1 MTLKIVFLGTSS
13 GVPTKDR
20 NLPSVFLMYNKD
32 RLLFDCGEGT
42 QRQLMSLKLKFMK
55 IDRIFISHWHAD
67 HFAGLLG
74 LVQTMCLEG
83 RKEKLFVYGPKDSS
97 KLVEQLLGVGYYYRG
112 FEVAVE
118 EVKEGD
124 VIDCGEYELIPFK
137 VEHGIPALGFVFHE
151 KDRLSAN
158 MKKAEKFGLTT
169 SPLIGKL
176 KNGETVTHNG
186 KTIKPEDIIESK
198 KGRKVVYTGDTKYTE
213 NIVRFSKGADALIID
228 STFAADF
235 EEKAG
240 SYKHS
245 TSKQSAEIAK
255 KANVKTLFLTH
266 ISRRYQEKGLSEE
279 KLEEDARKIFKN
291 VVLARDFLEFDVK

>member
-83 RKEKLFVYGPKDSS
+83 RKEHLHVFGPKDSR
-97 KLVEQLLGVGYYYRG
+97 KFVEQLLDVGYYYRG
-112 FEVAVE
+112 FTVAAE

-124 VIDCGEYELIPFK
+124 RIDCGDYEIIPFK
-137 VEHGIPALGFVFHE
+137 VEHGIPALGYVFQE
-151 KDRLSAN
+151 KDKLSAN
-158 MKKAEKFGLTT
+158 MKKAAEFGLTT

-176 KNGETVTHNG
+176 KNGETVTYKG
-186 KTIKPEDIIESK
+186 KIVKPEDVIDVK
-198 KGRKVVYTGDTKYTE
+198 KGRKIVYTGDTKYTE
-213 NIVRFSKGADALIID
+213 NIVRFSMDADALIID
-228 STFAADF
+228 STFAGDF
-235 EEKAG
+235 IEKAG

-245 TSKQSAEIAK
+245 TSKQAAEIAK
-255 KANVKTLFLTH
+255 KANVKELFLTH
-266 ISRRYQEKGLSEE
+266 ISRRYQESGLCED

-291 VVLARDFLEFDVK
+291 VRLARDFLEFDVK